1 MQNNR
6 VTMTHNQNG
15 HQGIMCQKRHNE
27 PNEYYPPPPKLT
39 TFAIEEISGLQAQ
52 QQQSYHYMVITNVS
66 KTIGLL
72 KCSSNLVLMVN

>member
-1 MQNNR
+1 
-6 VTMTHNQNG
+6 MTHNQNG

-27 PNEYYPPPPKLT
+27 TNEYYPPPPKLT

-66 KTIGLL
+66 KKFRYYNVT
-72 KCSSNLVLMVN
+72 VLR